1 MMQELVD
8 VTTLTTFN
16 TLCASSYLDLDL
28 EQVYLNA
35 INCCKQSLPSAL

>member
-16 TLCASSYLDLDL
+16 TLCASVI
-28 EQVYLNA
+28 EQVYLTA